1 VSHEREHGDNK
12 PIYWPRDLVPIAV
25 PNARVLTYGYD
36 TSPTHCGGYAMEKSK
51 VQDIAWDFLVGLE
64 AARRVQS
71 LRPLLLVAHSLGGI
85 VVMEALRRSSG
96 CKKHQGHLH
105 SIYEATSGIL
115 FFGTP
120 HGGPNF
126 RELIQLTIERVIKVD
141 DFKVNG
147 HIVNTFLLYAEQLK
161 EWDEKFGSIARD
173 RCWTIFS
180 FQEQYGDIAIGSK
193 KVRDSNIP
201 IERTK
206 FNRLLKIPL
215 LV

>member
-1 VSHEREHGDNK
+1 
-12 PIYWPRDLVPIAV
+12 
-25 PNARVLTYGYD
+25 
-36 TSPTHCGGYAMEKSK
+36 MEKSK

-120 HGGPNF
+120 HGSPNF
-126 RELIQLTIERVIKVD
+126 SELIQLTIERVIKVD
-141 DFKVNG
+141 DFKVNN

-161 EWDEKFGSIARD
+161 EWDKKFGSIARD